1 MTDSKPEIRALSYPN
16 IGDETTFSA
25 RKWKH
30 PKDDIFNTL
39 ADYVDD
45 ENKIRIADFL
55 NLFYYFMI
63 CYSKTCFK
71 KKADWIH
78 RHSLYNNDTLF
89 RYELANALDSHAKI
103 LDIQSRMYIYRNE
116 FKRKQ
121 PNDYLTTDKIKEL
134 ILFINESLDLLCT
147 DISEPVVL
155 ISNDIKQKLSKYQSE
170 YSEKK
175 KRKKSTKLNYD
186 VINKLVAEGVITLQ
200 D

>member
-1 MTDSKPEIRALSYPN
+1 
-16 IGDETTFSA
+16 
-25 RKWKH
+25 
-30 PKDDIFNTL
+30 
-39 ADYVDD
+39 
-45 ENKIRIADFL
+45 
-55 NLFYYFMI
+55 MI

-175 KRKKSTKLNYD
+175 KHKKSTKLNYD